1 MSHNISR
8 TPPPN
13 RISLKQRVLRAG
25 AWSFAGYGVGQAI
38 RFGTNLLMTR
48 LLVPEM
54 FGVMAI
60 GNMVMAALAMFSDLG
75 LKQII
80 IQSKRGN
87 DPLFLNTVW
96 TTQIFRGIVLWLVA
110 LSVGL
115 LVYLIDRIGIIPKN
129 SAYADSRLPYVV
141 VALSFTALIAGF
153 QSTKLFE
160 ASRNLSLGQ
169 VTKNEI
175 IAPVV
180 GLFVMSAWA
189 FFDRSIWALV
199 AGNICT
205 SLVIMV
211 ISHAWLS
218 GIKNRLVWDK
228 FAFREIFQ
236 FGKWMFLS
244 SILGFFVNN
253 GDRLLLGGLI
263 DATLLGVYIIAFA
276 IFGAVEQLLNRIIN
290 DISLSALSEVA
301 RAQPVKLKANY
312 YRFHIVIGCF
322 AYFCS
327 GILMFSGQT
336 LIGLLY
342 DSRYQQ
348 AGWMLEVLATALLVT
363 PFNLAVMCLLA
374 LGFANLFAAI
384 IAIRMVC
391 LFVLLPLG
399 YHFFGLSGALWGMV
413 ASYFSILPATMYY
426 KIRYHL
432 FDIFKELPLLP
443 AWLGGMLIA
452 KAFILAMGH

>member
-1 MSHNISR
+1 MVHNVSR
-8 TPPPN
+8 TPPPD
-13 RISLKQRVLRAG
+13 RISLKQRVLNAG
-25 AWSFAGYGVGQAI
+25 TWTLAGYAVGQAI

-60 GNMVMAALAMFSDLG
+60 ANMVMTALALFSDLG

-80 IQSKRGN
+80 IQSRRGN
-87 DPLFLNTVW
+87 DPLFLNTAW
-96 TTQIFRGIVLWLVA
+96 TTQIFRGFVLWLIA
-110 LSVGL
+110 LMVGF
-115 LVYLIDRIGIIPKN
+115 LVHLFDRIGVIPKN
-129 SAYADSRLPYVV
+129 SAYADSRLPYVI

-160 ASRNLSLGQ
+160 ASRNLSLRQ

-175 IAPVV
+175 TAPVV
-180 GLFVMSAWA
+180 GLIVMSAWA

-205 SLVIMV
+205 SLVMML

-218 GIKNRLVWDK
+218 GIKNRLAWDK
-228 FAFREIFQ
+228 SAFREIFH
-236 FGKWMFLS
+236 FGKWIFLS
-244 SILGFFVNN
+244 SIFGFFVNN

-263 DATLLGVYIIAFA
+263 DATLLGVYTIAFA
-276 IFGAVEQLLNRIIN
+276 IFSAVEQVLNRIIN

-301 RAQPVKLKANY
+301 RAQPEKLKANY

-348 AGWMLEVLATALLVT
+348 AGWMLEVLSTALLIT
-363 PFNLAVMCLLA
+363 PFNLAIMCLLA
-374 LGFANLFAAI
+374 LGFADLFAQI
-384 IAIRMVC
+384 IAIRMVSLF
-391 LFVLLPLG
+391 LFVPLG
-399 YHFFGLSGALWGMV
+399 FHFFGLSGALWGFV

-432 FDIFKELPLLP
+432 FDPFKELLLLP
-443 AWLGGMLIA
+443 AWFGGIVIA
-452 KAFILAMGH
+452 KAFNLAITH